1 MFLIQVSLIG
11 PVTVRNI
18 GNATELLMSSHLTSE
33 EDKCELEAIE
43 ENNVDVT
50 EPTTEFQKEDQD
62 EHDPDQDTLREA

>member
-1 MFLIQVSLIG
+1 
-11 PVTVRNI
+11 
-18 GNATELLMSSHLTSE
+18 MSSHLTSE

>member
-1 MFLIQVSLIG
+1 MLQEDVFLLK
-11 PVTVRNI
+11 
-18 GNATELLMSSHLTSE
+18 SSHRTSE